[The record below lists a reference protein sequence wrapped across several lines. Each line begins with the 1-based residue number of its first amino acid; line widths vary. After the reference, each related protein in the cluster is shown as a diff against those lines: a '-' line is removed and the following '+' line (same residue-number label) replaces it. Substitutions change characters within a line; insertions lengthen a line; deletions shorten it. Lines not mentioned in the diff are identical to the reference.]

1 MSLKQIQI
9 TTYQITKEFIM
20 KEKINKRGGG
30 ILCILGM
37 TSPIKFETICV
48 FLNAIEVFSQL
59 NYLQKAWKPPD
70 GNGKNYCDHLQK
82 ILTNATM
89 EKKLYIVREFPQ
101 SSKTRQLFN
110 NMFEK
115 GAIPLINRPT
125 RVTTSG
131 ATL

>member
-1 MSLKQIQI
+1 
-9 TTYQITKEFIM
+9 M